1 MRHVEHA
8 GKAVK
13 ISMTTNIMGLL
24 EIGILL

>member
-8 GKAVK
+8 GK
-13 ISMTTNIMGLL
+13 SCEDFHETNIMGLL